1 MNKKVVSIV
10 AIIIVILLGSYVFI
24 NINKDK
30 KNNEVSSD
38 TITVTHRAGET
49 KVKKNPEKVV
59 VLDFGVL
66 DILNEFDVEVAAV
79 PKKGLPSYLKEYNDD
94 KYVDLGSLKEFSME
108 TINEVKPDLIIIEGR
123 QEEYYE
129 ELSKIAPTI
138 LLGTDG
144 TKYFE
149 SVKSNVTTVGEI
161 FDKET
166 LAEESIKDI
175 EDRLK
180 AIKEKNENSSALLLM
195 VSEGSMSVFGDGSRF
210 SSIYN
215 EFGFNSA
222 DSDIEVSNHGQ
233 DISYEYLLSK
243 NPDYLFVIDRG
254 AVTGSDSASAKE
266 VVENDVVKT
275 TDVYKK
281 GNIIYLDSEAWY
293 LGGSGLKST
302 EIMIN
307 EIEETIK

>member
-1 MNKKVVSIV
+1 
-10 AIIIVILLGSYVFI
+10 
-24 NINKDK
+24 
-30 KNNEVSSD
+30 
-38 TITVTHRAGET
+38 
-49 KVKKNPEKVV
+49 
-59 VLDFGVL
+59 
-66 DILNEFDVEVAAV
+66 
-79 PKKGLPSYLKEYNDD
+79 
-94 KYVDLGSLKEFSME
+94 ME

-129 ELSKIAPTI
+129 ELSEIAPTI

-149 SVKSNVTTVGEI
+149 SVKFNVNIIGEI

-175 EDRLK
+175 ENRLK
-180 AIKEKNENSSALLLM
+180 DIQGKNEKSSALLLM
-195 VSEGSMSVFGDGSRF
+195 VSEGSMSVFGEGSRF

-215 EFGFNSA
+215 EFGFKSA
-222 DSDIEVSNHGQ
+222 DTNIEVSNHGQ

-254 AVTGSDSASAKE
+254 AVTGSDAASAKE
-266 VVENDVVKT
+266 IVENDVVKGT
-275 TDVYKK
+275 NVYKN
-281 GNIIYLDSEAWY
+281 GNIIYLDAEAWY
-293 LGGSGLKST
+293 LGGSGLMST

-307 EIEETIK
+307 EIEEAIK